1 MKLEGVKISR
11 RTVEALKADRDT
23 VFWDSELPG
32 FGVRVYPGGGRCYV
46 VQTRKKGE
54 AARRVTVGRHG
65 VITPEEARE
74 RAALVIARIK
84 AGEKAPPGP
93 LAGPGVKPAGG
104 PTMGELAER
113 WLEDHVA
120 VHCKETT
127 RESYRLIVNKHIMP
141 ALGGML
147 ALELDH
153 ARVSD
158 LHHSLRATPVMANQV
173 VKALSHIWNTAQD
186 RGGLPEGENPCRL
199 VVRFRQRRRDRFL
212 GEAELRR
219 LGRILSKVEAG
230 EEKGISVHAAA
241 AIRLLLLTGCRKS
254 EILSLKWKDVDLEAG
269 EIRLEDSKTGGRSV
283 SLSPEAVSVLS
294 GMPVIEGNPHVI
306 PGQVAGD
313 HLRNLN
319 HPWKV
324 VCGKAE
330 IEGAR
335 IHDCRHSFASRAL
348 ALGESLPAI
357 GKLLGHSQV
366 ETTSRYAHLGQEAVR
381 DSAIRISESIAAD
394 IL

>member
-1 MKLEGVKISR
+1 MKLEGMRISK

-65 VITPEEARE
+65 VITPEVARE
-74 RAALVIARIK
+74 RAALTIARIK
-84 AGEKAPPGP
+84 AGEKGEPGSP
-93 LAGPGVKPAGG
+93 AGPAGKPGGG
-104 PTMGELAER
+104 PTVGELAGN
-113 WLEDHVA
+113 WLDDHVA
-120 VHCKETT
+120 AHCKETT
-127 RESYRLIVNKHIMP
+127 RASYRLIVNKHIVP
-141 ALGGML
+141 AIGGIP
-147 ALELDH
+147 ASELDH

-158 LHHSLRATPVMANQV
+158 LHHSLRGTPVMANQV
-173 VKALSHIWNTAQD
+173 VKALSHIWNMAQD
-186 RGGLPEGENPCRL
+186 RGELPEGENPCRL
-199 VVRFRQRRRDRFL
+199 VVRYRRRRRDRFL

-219 LGRILSKVEAG
+219 LGRVLSRVEAG
-230 EEKGISVHAAA
+230 EEKGVSVHAAV
-241 AIRLLLLTGCRKS
+241 AIRLLLLTGCRKN
-254 EILSLKWKDVDLEAG
+254 EILSLRWKDVNLEAG
-269 EIRLEDSKTGGRSV
+269 EIRLEDSKTGGRTV
-283 SLSPEAVSVLS
+283 SLSPEAVAVLS
-294 GMPVIEGNPHVI
+294 GIRRIEGNPHVI
-306 PGQVAGD
+306 PGRVAGD
-313 HLRNLN
+313 PLRNLN

-330 IEGAR
+330 IEGVR

-381 DSAIRISESIAAD
+381 ESAIRISDSIAAY